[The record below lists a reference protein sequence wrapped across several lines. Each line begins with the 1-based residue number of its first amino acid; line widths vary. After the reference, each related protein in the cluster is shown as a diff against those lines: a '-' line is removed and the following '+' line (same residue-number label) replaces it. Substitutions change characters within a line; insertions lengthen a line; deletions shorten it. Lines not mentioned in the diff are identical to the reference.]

1 MSDQSP
7 YQKRFGGL
15 TEDCK
20 YRANDFIQQVLG
32 RSTIRGFSKRPLAEG
47 QLELLIAAAQSAPT
61 SGMLQ
66 TWSVIAL
73 TDAESKARLID
84 TTYAPDAETT
94 MGSVD
99 SGNIYALKGC
109 AVFLIWLADL
119 HRIDNILQAHAVE
132 RNIDPDLLLQTSR
145 AEFHLKAIIDA
156 TIAAQTFSLAA
167 ESQGLGVM
175 YCGAVR
181 QLPAEHFIKN
191 FNLPP
196 LTFPIFGMAVG
207 NPNAGN
213 PLAKVRPRPRLP
225 TDVVLHHGS
234 YKHFDNMDDISGYNE
249 IHKNFN
255 GSPALYKK
263 DYVDRLVERMAAAH
277 DKKQVA
283 HYLRQMGF
291 DFK

>member
-1 MSDQSP
+1 MNEKSA
-7 YQKRFGGL
+7 YQKRFGGSV
-15 TEDCK
+15 EDSK
-20 YRANDFIQQVLG
+20 YPTNDFIQQVLG
-32 RSTIRGFSKRPLAEG
+32 RSTIRGFKDQPLAPG
-47 QLELLIAAAQSAPT
+47 QLELLVAAAQSAST

-73 TDAESKARLID
+73 TDKESKDRLVD
-84 TTYAPDAETT
+84 SPRTLQT

-99 SGNIYALKGC
+99 SHNIIALNQC

-119 HRIDNILQAHAVE
+119 HRVDNILQAHAVE
-132 RNIDPDLLLQTSR
+132 RNINPDLLLQTSR

-167 ESQGLGVM
+167 ESQGLGIM

-207 NPNAGN
+207 YPNAFVQ
-213 PLAKVRPRPRLP
+213 AVKRPKPRLP
-225 TDVVLHHGS
+225 TDIVLHHGS
-234 YKHFDNMDDISGYNE
+234 YKPFDNMDSISGYNE
-249 IHKNFN
+249 IHKTFN
-255 GSPALYKK
+255 GSPALHNK
-263 DYVDRLVERMAAAH
+263 DFVDRLVERMAVAE
-277 DKKQVA
+277 DKKKVA
-283 HYLRQMGF
+283 QSLKQMGF

>member
-1 MSDQSP
+1 MNEKSA
-7 YQKRFGGL
+7 YQKRFGGSV
-15 TEDCK
+15 EDSK
-20 YRANDFIQQVLG
+20 YPTNDFIQQVLG
-32 RSTIRGFSKRPLAEG
+32 RSTIRGFKDQPLAPG
-47 QLELLIAAAQSAPT
+47 QLELLVAAAQSAST

-73 TDAESKARLID
+73 TDKESKDRLVD
-84 TTYAPDAETT
+84 SPRTLQT

-99 SGNIYALKGC
+99 SHNMIALNQC

-119 HRIDNILQAHAVE
+119 HRVDNILQAHAVE
-132 RNIDPDLLLQTSR
+132 RNINPDLLLQTSR

-167 ESQGLGVM
+167 ESQGLGIM

-207 NPNAGN
+207 YPNAFVQ
-213 PLAKVRPRPRLP
+213 AVKRPKPRLP
-225 TDVVLHHGS
+225 TDIVLHHGS
-234 YKHFDNMDDISGYNE
+234 YKPFDNMDSISGYNE
-249 IHKNFN
+249 IHKTFN
-255 GSPALYKK
+255 GSPALYNK
-263 DYVDRLVERMAAAH
+263 DFVDRLVERMAVAE
-277 DKKQVA
+277 DKKKVA
-283 HYLRQMGF
+283 QSLKQMGF

>member
-1 MSDQSP
+1 MSEQSA
-7 YQKRFGGL
+7 YQKRFGGSV
-15 TEDCK
+15 EDSK
-20 YRANDFIQQVLG
+20 YPTNDFIQQVLG
-32 RSTIRGFSKRPLAEG
+32 RSTIRGFTNQPLAPG
-47 QLELLIAAAQSAPT
+47 QLELLVAAAQSAST

-73 TDAESKARLID
+73 TDKESKERLVNSSR
-84 TTYAPDAETT
+84 TLRT

-99 SGNIYALKGC
+99 SHNMIALNSC
-109 AVFLIWLADL
+109 SVFLIWLADL
-119 HRIDNILQAHAVE
+119 HRVDNILQAHAVE
-132 RNIDPDLLLQTSR
+132 RNINPDLLLQTSR

-167 ESQGLGVM
+167 ESQGLGIM

-181 QLPAEHFIKN
+181 QFPADHFITN

-207 NPNAGN
+207 YPNAFVQSV
-213 PLAKVRPRPRLP
+213 KRPKPRLP
-225 TDVVLHHGS
+225 TDIVLHHGS
-234 YKHFDNMDDISGYNE
+234 YKPFDNMDDISGYNE
-249 IHKNFN
+249 IHKTFN
-255 GSPALYKK
+255 GSPALYNK
-263 DYVDRLVERMAAAH
+263 DYVDRLVERMAVAY

-283 HYLRQMGF
+283 QSLIQMGF

>member
-1 MSDQSP
+1 MSKPSA

-15 TEDCK
+15 VEDSV
-20 YRANDFIQQVLG
+20 YPPNDFIQQVLG
-32 RSTIRGFSKRPLAEG
+32 RFTVRTFKDQPLEPG
-47 QLELLIAAAQSAPT
+47 QLELLIAAAQSAST

-73 TDAESKARLID
+73 TNKESKERLVNTPMAQNTI
-84 TTYAPDAETT
+84 
-94 MGSVD
+94 GGVD
-99 SGNIYALKGC
+99 SYNIMALNTC
-109 AVFLIWLADL
+109 SVFLIWLADL
-119 HRIDNILQAHAVE
+119 HRVDNILKAHATE

-167 ESQGLGVM
+167 ESQGLGIM

-181 QLPAEHFIKN
+181 QIPVQHFIDN

-196 LTFPIFGMAVG
+196 FTFPIFGMAVG
-207 NPNAGN
+207 HTSDVLKSIKP
-213 PLAKVRPRPRLP
+213 VRPRLP
-225 TDVVLHHGS
+225 TDIVLHHGT
-234 YKHFDNMDDISGYNE
+234 YKTFDDMSMLDEYNE
-249 IHKNFN
+249 THRRCN
-255 GSPALYKK
+255 GSPVLRNK
-263 DYVDRLVERMAAAH
+263 DYVERLIERMSVSY

-283 HYLRQMGF
+283 QSLKQMGF

>member
-1 MSDQSP
+1 MSEQSA
-7 YQKRFGGL
+7 YQKRFGGSV
-15 TEDCK
+15 EDSK
-20 YRANDFIQQVLG
+20 YPANDFIQQVLG
-32 RSTIRGFSKRPLAEG
+32 RSTIRGFTTQPLAPG
-47 QLELLIAAAQSAPT
+47 QLELLVAAAQSAST

-73 TDAESKARLID
+73 TDKESKDRLVNSPRIVR
-84 TTYAPDAETT
+84 T

-99 SGNIYALKGC
+99 SHNMVALNSC

-119 HRIDNILQAHAVE
+119 HRVDNILQAHAVE
-132 RNIDPDLLLQTSR
+132 RNINPDLLLQTSR

-167 ESQGLGVM
+167 ESQGLGIM

-181 QLPAEHFIKN
+181 QFPADHFITN

-207 NPNAGN
+207 YPNAF
-213 PLAKVRPRPRLP
+213 AQAVKRPKPRLP
-225 TDVVLHHGS
+225 TNIVLHHGC
-234 YKHFDNMDDISGYNE
+234 YKPFDNMDDISGYNE
-249 IHKNFN
+249 IHKTFN
-255 GSPALYKK
+255 GSPALHNK
-263 DYVDRLVERMAAAH
+263 DFVDRLVERMAVAE
-277 DKKQVA
+277 DKKKVA
-283 HYLRQMGF
+283 QGLKQMGF

>member
-1 MSDQSP
+1 MNEKSA
-7 YQKRFGGL
+7 YKKRFGGSV
-15 TEDCK
+15 EDSK
-20 YRANDFIQQVLG
+20 YPTNDFIQQVLG
-32 RSTIRGFSKRPLAEG
+32 RSTIRGFKDQPLAPG
-47 QLELLIAAAQSAPT
+47 QLELLVAAAQSAST

-73 TDAESKARLID
+73 TDKESKDRLVD
-84 TTYAPDAETT
+84 SPRTLQT

-99 SGNIYALKGC
+99 SHNMIALNQC

-119 HRIDNILQAHAVE
+119 HRVDNILQAHAVE
-132 RNIDPDLLLQTSR
+132 RNINPDLLLQTSR

-167 ESQGLGVM
+167 ESQGLGIM

-207 NPNAGN
+207 YPNAFVQ
-213 PLAKVRPRPRLP
+213 AVKRPKPRLP
-225 TDVVLHHGS
+225 TDIVLHHGS
-234 YKHFDNMDDISGYNE
+234 YKPFDNMDAISGYNE
-249 IHKNFN
+249 IHKTFN
-255 GSPALYKK
+255 GSPALHNK
-263 DYVDRLVERMAAAH
+263 DFVDRLVERMAVAE
-277 DKKQVA
+277 DKKKVA
-283 HYLRQMGF
+283 QSLKQMGF

>member
-1 MSDQSP
+1 MSEKSA
-7 YQKRFGGL
+7 YQKRFGGSV
-15 TEDCK
+15 EDSK
-20 YRANDFIQQVLG
+20 YPPNDFIQQVLG
-32 RSTIRGFSKRPLAEG
+32 RSTVRKFTDQPLAPG
-47 QLELLIAAAQSAPT
+47 QLELLVAAAQSSST
-61 SGMLQ
+61 GGMLQ

-73 TDAESKARLID
+73 SDAESKARLVS
-84 TTYAPDAETT
+84 TPSAQNT
-94 MGSVD
+94 MGRVD
-99 SGNIYALKGC
+99 SHNMIALNGS

-119 HRIDNILQAHAVE
+119 HRADNILRAHAAE
-132 RNIDPDLLLQTSR
+132 RNISADLMLQTSR
-145 AEFHLKAIIDA
+145 AESHLKAIVDA

-167 ESQGLGVM
+167 ESQGLGIM

-207 NPNAGN
+207 YPSEF
-213 PLAKVRPRPRLP
+213 AKAVKRPKPRLP
-225 TDVVLHHGS
+225 TDIVLHHGS
-234 YKHFDNMDDISGYNE
+234 YKKFDDMSVLDSYNE

-263 DYVDRLVERMAAAH
+263 DYVDRLVERMAVAY
-277 DKKQVA
+277 DKTQVA
-283 HYLRQMGF
+283 QSLKQMGF

>member
-1 MSDQSP
+1 MSEKSA
-7 YQKRFGGL
+7 YQKRFGGSV
-15 TEDCK
+15 EDSK
-20 YRANDFIQQVLG
+20 YPPNDFIQQVLG
-32 RSTIRGFSKRPLAEG
+32 RSTIRGFTDQPLAPG
-47 QLELLIAAAQSAPT
+47 QLELLVAAAQSAPT

-73 TDAESKARLID
+73 ADKESKARLIN
-84 TTYAPDAETT
+84 TPYSQNI

-99 SGNIYALKGC
+99 SYNVIALNDC

-119 HRIDNILQAHAVE
+119 HRVDSILQAHATE
-132 RNIDPDLLLQTSR
+132 RNIDADLLLQTSR

-156 TIAAQTFSLAA
+156 TIAAQTFALAA

-181 QLPAEHFIKN
+181 QIPAEHFIEN

-207 NPNAGN
+207 YPNAFVQ
-213 PLAKVRPRPRLP
+213 AVKRPKPRLP
-225 TDVVLHHGS
+225 TDIVLHHGS
-234 YKHFDNMDDISGYNE
+234 YKTFDDMDRLDPYNTV
-249 IHKNFN
+249 HKTFN

-263 DYVDRLVERMAAAH
+263 DYVDRLIERMAVAY
-277 DKKQVA
+277 DKKYVTQS
-283 HYLRQMGF
+283 LKQMGF

>member
-1 MSDQSP
+1 MSEKSA

-15 TEDCK
+15 VEDSK
-20 YRANDFIQQVLG
+20 YPTNDFIEQVLG
-32 RSTIRGFSKRPLAEG
+32 RSTIRGFKDRPLEEG
-47 QLELLIAAAQSAPT
+47 QLELLVAAAQSAST

-73 TDAESKARLID
+73 TDKESKARLID
-84 TTYAPDAETT
+84 TPNAKNT

-99 SGNIYALKGC
+99 SYNMIALNGC

-119 HRIDNILQAHAVE
+119 HRVDNILQAHAIE

-156 TIAAQTFSLAA
+156 TIAAQTFALAA

-175 YCGAVR
+175 YCGAIR

-207 NPNAGN
+207 YPNAFVQSVKR
-213 PLAKVRPRPRLP
+213 AKPRLP
-225 TDVVLHHGS
+225 TDIVLHHGS
-234 YKHFDNMDDISGYNE
+234 YKTFDNMDDISGYNE
-249 IHKNFN
+249 VHKTFN
-255 GSPALYKK
+255 GSPALHNK
-263 DYVDRLVERMAAAH
+263 DFVDRLVERMAVAE
-277 DKKQVA
+277 DKKKVSQS
-283 HYLRQMGF
+283 LKQMGF

>member
-1 MSDQSP
+1 MSEKSA

-15 TEDCK
+15 VEDSK
-20 YRANDFIQQVLG
+20 YPPNDFIQQVLG
-32 RSTIRGFSKRPLAEG
+32 RSTIRGFTDQPLAEG
-47 QLELLIAAAQSAPT
+47 QLELLVAAAQSAPT

-73 TDAESKARLID
+73 KDKESKARLIN
-84 TTYAPDAETT
+84 TPNAKNT

-99 SGNIYALKGC
+99 SYNILALNGC

-119 HRIDNILQAHAVE
+119 HRVDTILRAHATE
-132 RNIDPDLLLQTSR
+132 RNISADLLLQTSR

-156 TIAAQTFSLAA
+156 TIAAQTFALAA
-167 ESQGLGVM
+167 ESQGLGIM
-175 YCGAVR
+175 YCGAIR

-196 LTFPIFGMAVG
+196 LTFPVFGMAVG
-207 NPNAGN
+207 YPNTFVQAV
-213 PLAKVRPRPRLP
+213 KRIKPRLP
-225 TDVVLHHGS
+225 TDIVLHHGS
-234 YKHFDNMDDISGYNE
+234 YKTFDNMDDISGYNE

-255 GSPALYKK
+255 GSPALYNK
-263 DYVDRLVERMAAAH
+263 DYVDRLVERMAVAY
-277 DKKQVA
+277 DKKQVTQS
-283 HYLRQMGF
+283 LIQMGF